1 MDLRAKRI
9 SGELKWKN
17 CLKVVKNILPDR
29 ILAYML
35 KQRTETF
42 LFGSK
47 AYQVIVSA
55 AFGIGNRDVDPV
67 RENLPTVYEVTGG
80 KDRIV

>member
-1 MDLRAKRI
+1 
-9 SGELKWKN
+9 
-17 CLKVVKNILPDR
+17 
-29 ILAYML
+29 ML

-47 AYQVIVSA
+47 AYQVIVSI
-55 AFGIGNRDVDPV
+55 AFGIGDRDVDPV

-80 KDRIV
+80 KNRIV